1 MNGETENDRS
11 MKVRIGMLMVMC
23 VISLAAVAQKGT
35 DVYVDKEGIMR
46 WGKTNEEVHAFGVNY
61 TTPFAFA
68 YRTAKQQGVDL
79 KKAIDDDVYH
89 FARLGFDLYR
99 VHVWD
104 CEISDSVGN
113 LLNNEHLEL
122 FDYMLKKM
130 KDRGMKFMI
139 TPIAYWQNGWPA
151 PDQKTPGFSS
161 KYGKGDCLTNEGAIR
176 AQENYLYQFLNHV
189 NPHTGLAYKNDP
201 DILAFEVSN
210 EPHHGEPASKVTA
223 FIKRMVASM
232 KKTGSKKPVFYN
244 ISHSIHLADAYFKAG
259 IQGGTFQW
267 YPTGLGSNH
276 ELGGNLLP
284 NVDNYVI
291 PFAANPGFKK
301 IAKLVYEF
309 DAADVGRSYMYPAMA
324 RSFRTAGMQIATQFA
339 YDPTYMADVNTEYGT
354 HYMNLV
360 YAPQKAL
367 SLKIAGEVFRN
378 VPLYKSYGRYPANA
392 TFEDFTVSYE
402 QDLAQMATPKKFFYT
417 NNTRTTPPAAEKLE
431 EIAGWGSSPVVQ
443 YNGTGAYFLDR
454 IASGAWR
461 LEVMPDAIWIEDPF
475 SKASPAKKMAVVH
488 VRPRPID
495 IQLPDLKDGYTV
507 QGTNAGNTFSAT
519 ADGTSFTVTPGTYI
533 LTRKGTQVPDLNTR
547 LHNNIGLRE
556 FAAPASNVTRS
567 YVLHTPVSSAT
578 AGETTTVEATVVTAT
593 VPEGVD
599 LYVYGK
605 HWKPEVIQMSVGN
618 GYTYRATIPASLVQP
633 GTVRYYITVRTAGKA
648 VTYPGAIPSGAAD
661 WDFFG
666 TPYTIPVLNSTSP
679 VYLFSASDEAK
690 LSRTWTPGTALTPL
704 PEPGRTELVVPIRKL
719 FEVDPE
725 NRQGKEVHD
734 YSMRYFFGRQVAS
747 RQLDIANVTR
757 IIFRGR
763 TQDATALPV
772 QLALILRD
780 GSAYG
785 GTVKVDTRTGDYSL
799 SLSDLKP
806 VSLVTLPR
814 PYPSFLPYYFV
825 PSAVSKFAVEQA
837 EVLQIS
843 VGPGITGGALEDAHT
858 LVIESVRLE

>member
-1 MNGETENDRS
+1 
-11 MKVRIGMLMVMC
+11 MKVRVLGLIIAC
-23 VISLAAVAQKGT
+23 IISLTATAQKGT
-35 DVYVDKEGIMR
+35 DVYVDKDGIMR
-46 WGKTNEEVHAFGVNY
+46 WGKSNEEVHAFGVNY

-104 CEISDSVGN
+104 CEISDSAGN

-151 PDQKTPGFSS
+151 PDEKTPGFSS
-161 KYGKGDCLTNEGAIR
+161 KYGKGDCLTNEWAIR

-189 NPHTGLAYKNDP
+189 NPHTGVAYKNDP
-201 DILAFEVSN
+201 DIIAFEVSN
-210 EPHHGEPASKVTA
+210 EPHHGEPAPKVTA
-223 FIKRMVASM
+223 FIKRMVTSM
-232 KKTGSKKPVFYN
+232 KKTGSRKPVFYN

-309 DAADVGRSYMYPAMA
+309 DAADVGRSYIYPAMA

-378 VPLYKSYGRYPANA
+378 VPLYKSYGHYPANA
-392 TFEDFTVSYE
+392 SFEDFTVSYE
-402 QDLAQMATPKKFFYT
+402 QDLAQMVTPTKFFYT
-417 NNTRTTPPAAEKLE
+417 NHTRTAPPAVDKLE
-431 EIAGWGSSPVVQ
+431 EIAGWGNSPVVQ

-454 IASGAWR
+454 VAPGAWR
-461 LEVMPDAIWIEDPF
+461 LEVMPDAVWIDDPF
-475 SKASPAKKMAVVH
+475 GKASPNRKMAVINT
-488 VRPRPID
+488 RAWPIN
-495 IQLPDLKDGYTV
+495 IELPDLKDGFTIH
-507 QGTNAGNTFSAT
+507 GTNAGNTVSAT
-519 ADGTSFTVTPGTYI
+519 ADGTSFAVTPGTYI
-533 LTRKGTQVPDLNTR
+533 LTRKGTAMPDLNSR

-556 FAAPASNVTRS
+556 FAAPGADVKQS
-567 YVLHTPVSSAT
+567 YVLHKPVVSAT
-578 AGETTTVEATVVTAT
+578 EGQAYTVEATVVTTA
-593 VPEGVD
+593 VPEAID

-605 HWKPEVIQMSVGN
+605 HWKPDVIQMTAGG
-618 GYTYRATIPASLVQP
+618 GYTYRATIPASFLQP
-633 GTVRYYITVRTAGKA
+633 GTLRYYISVRAAGKV
-648 VTYPGAIPSGAAD
+648 VTYPGAIPSGATD
-661 WDFFG
+661 WDFYG
-666 TPYTIPVLNSTSP
+666 TPYTVPVLAAKSP
-679 VYLFSASDEAK
+679 VYLFTASDEAK
-690 LSRTWTPGTALTPL
+690 LSRNWTPGTALMPQS
-704 PEPGRTELVVPIRKL
+704 EPGRTELIIPIKKL
-719 FEVDPE
+719 FDADPE
-725 NRQGKEVHD
+725 NRQAKVLHD
-734 YSMRYFFGRQVAS
+734 YSMRYYFGDQTATRQS
-747 RQLDIANVTR
+747 DIAKATR
-757 IIFRGR
+757 IVFHGR
-763 TQDATALPV
+763 TQDATPLPV
-772 QLALILRD
+772 QVALIMRD

-785 GTVKVDTRTGDYSL
+785 GTVTVNTATGDYSVL
-799 SLSDLKP
+799 LSDLKP

-814 PYPSFLPYYFV
+814 PYPSFLPYYFT

-843 VGPGITGGALEDAHT
+843 VGPGIMGAALEDAHT
-858 LVIESVRLE
+858 VVIESIRLE

>member
-1 MNGETENDRS
+1 
-11 MKVRIGMLMVMC
+11 MKVRVLLLIATC
-23 VISLAAVAQKGT
+23 IISAASWAQKGT

-61 TTPFAFA
+61 TAPFAFA

-113 LLNNEHLEL
+113 LLTNEHLEL

-151 PDQKTPGFSS
+151 PDEKTPGFSS

-201 DILAFEVSN
+201 DIIAFEVSN
-210 EPHHGEPASKVTA
+210 EPHHGEPAPKVTA
-223 FIKRMVASM
+223 FIKRMVTAM

-244 ISHSIHLADAYFKAG
+244 ISHSIHLADAYFDAG

-284 NVDNYVI
+284 NVDSYVI

-309 DAADVGRSYMYPAMA
+309 DAADVGRSYIYPAMA

-367 SLKIAGEVFRN
+367 SLKIAGEVFRK
-378 VPLYKSYGRYPANA
+378 VPLYKSYGRYPANT
-392 TFEDFTVSYE
+392 TFEDFSVSYE
-402 QDLAQMATPKKFFYT
+402 QDLAQMVTAQKFFYT

-431 EIAGWGSSPVVQ
+431 EIAGWGNSPVVQ
-443 YNGTGAYFLDR
+443 YNGAGAYFLDR
-454 IASGAWR
+454 VTPGVWR
-461 LEVMPDAIWIEDPF
+461 LEVMPDAAWVDDPF
-475 SKASPAKKMAVVH
+475 SKASPSKKMAVVQS
-488 VRPRPID
+488 RARSIN
-495 IQLPDLKDGYTV
+495 IQLPDLKDAYAV
-507 QGTNAGNTFSAT
+507 QGMNAGNVFSAT
-519 ADGTSFTVTPGTYI
+519 ADGTSFTVTPGTYV
-533 LTRKGTQVPDLNTR
+533 LTRKGATVGDLNVR
-547 LHNNIGLRE
+547 LHHNIGLRE
-556 FAAPASNVTRS
+556 FASPTLGVSQP
-567 YVLHTPVSSAT
+567 YVLHKPLGAAT
-578 AGETTTVEATVVTAT
+578 AGDAYTVEATVVTAT
-593 VPEGVD
+593 VPEAVE

-605 HWKPEVIQMSVGN
+605 HWKPEVIRMAAGSGF
-618 GYTYRATIPASLVQP
+618 TYRATISSSFLQP
-633 GTVRYYITVRTAGKA
+633 GTLRYYITVRAGGKTT
-648 VTYPGAIPSGAAD
+648 TYPGAIPSGATD
-661 WDFFG
+661 WDFYG
-666 TPYTIPVLNSTSP
+666 TPYTVSVLPAKSA
-679 VYLFSASDEAK
+679 VYLFTAADEAK
-690 LSRTWTPGTALTPL
+690 LSRNWTPGTSLVPL
-704 PEPGRTELVVPIRKL
+704 AEPGHVELAVPVKKL

-725 NRQGKEVHD
+725 NRAGKPIHD
-734 YSMRYFFGRQVAS
+734 YSMRYFFGRQVVG
-747 RQLDIANVTR
+747 RQGDIAKATR
-757 IIFRGR
+757 IVFHGR
-763 TQDATALPV
+763 TQDATPLPV
-772 QLALILRD
+772 QLALIMRD

-785 GTVKVDTRTGDYSL
+785 GTVTVDVRTGDYSVTL
-799 SLSDLKP
+799 ADLKP
-806 VSLVTLPR
+806 VSVVTLPR

-825 PSAVSKFAVEQA
+825 PSAVSGFALDQA
-837 EVLQIS
+837 ETLQIS
-843 VGPGITGGALEDAHT
+843 IGPGLTSATLDSMHG

>member
-1 MNGETENDRS
+1 
-11 MKVRIGMLMVMC
+11 
-23 VISLAAVAQKGT
+23 
-35 DVYVDKEGIMR
+35 MR

-61 TTPFAFA
+61 TAPFAFA
-68 YRTAKQQGVDL
+68 YRTAKQQGIDL

-151 PDQKTPGFSS
+151 PDEKTPGFSS

-201 DILAFEVSN
+201 DIIAFEVSN
-210 EPHHGEPASKVTA
+210 EPHHGEPAAKVTA
-223 FIKRMVASM
+223 FIKRMITAM

-244 ISHSIHLADAYFKAG
+244 ISHSIHLADAYFNAG

-284 NVDNYVI
+284 NVDNYVV
-291 PFAANPGFKK
+291 PFAANPAFKK

-309 DAADVGRSYMYPAMA
+309 DAADVGRSYIYPAMA

-367 SLKIAGEVFRN
+367 SLKIAGEVFRK

-392 TFEDFTVSYE
+392 TFEEFNVSYE
-402 QDLAQMATPKKFFYT
+402 QDLAQMVTAQKFFYT
-417 NNTRTTPPAAEKLE
+417 NNTRTVPPAAEKLV
-431 EIAGWGSSPVVQ
+431 EIAGWGNSPVVQ

-454 IASGAWR
+454 VTPGVWR
-461 LEVMPDAIWIEDPF
+461 LEVMPDAVWVDDPF
-475 SKASPAKKMAVVH
+475 SKASPSKKMAVVQS
-488 VRPRPID
+488 RARSIN
-495 IQLPDLKDGYTV
+495 IQLPDLKDGYAIR
-507 QGTNAGNTFSAT
+507 GMNAGNVFSAT
-519 ADGTSFTVTPGTYI
+519 ADGTSFTVTPGTYV
-533 LTRKGTQVPDLNTR
+533 LTRTGATVVDLNVR

-556 FAAPASNVTRS
+556 FAAPALGVAQP
-567 YVLHTPVSSAT
+567 YVLHKPLGAVT
-578 AGETTTVEATVVTAT
+578 AGDAYTVEATVVTPT
-593 VPEGVD
+593 VPEAVE

-605 HWKPEVIQMSVGN
+605 HWKPELIQMGVESGF
-618 GYTYRATIPASLVQP
+618 TYRATISSSFLLP
-633 GTVRYYITVRTAGKA
+633 GTLRYYITVRTGGKTT
-648 VTYPGAIPSGAAD
+648 TYPGAIPSGATD
-661 WDFFG
+661 WDFYG
-666 TPYTIPVLNSTSP
+666 TPYTVSVLPAKSA
-679 VYLFSASDEAK
+679 VYLFTAADEAK
-690 LSRTWTPGTALTPL
+690 LSRNWTPGTSLIPL
-704 PEPGRTELVVPIRKL
+704 AEPGRVELAVPVKKL

-725 NRQGKEVHD
+725 NREGKQIHD
-734 YSMRYFFGRQVAS
+734 YSMRYFFGRQVAG
-747 RQLDIANVTR
+747 RQDDIAKATR
-757 IIFRGR
+757 IVFHGR
-763 TQDATALPV
+763 TQDATPLPV
-772 QLALILRD
+772 QLALIMRD

-785 GTVKVDTRTGDYSL
+785 GTVIVDVRTGDYSVAL
-799 SLSDLKP
+799 AGLKP
-806 VSLVTLPR
+806 VSVVTLPR

-825 PSAVSKFAVEQA
+825 PSAGSGFALDQA
-837 EVLQIS
+837 ETLQIS
-843 VGPGITGGALEDAHT
+843 IGPGLTGAALESAHE

>member
-1 MNGETENDRS
+1 
-11 MKVRIGMLMVMC
+11 MKVRVLVLIVTC
-23 VISLAAVAQKGT
+23 IISGASWAQKGA

-61 TTPFAFA
+61 TAPFAFA
-68 YRTAKQQGVDL
+68 YRTAKQQGIDL

-151 PDQKTPGFSS
+151 PDEKTPGFSS

-201 DILAFEVSN
+201 DIIAFEVSN
-210 EPHHGEPASKVTA
+210 EPHHGEPAPKVTA
-223 FIKRMVASM
+223 FIKRMVTAM
-232 KKTGSKKPVFYN
+232 KKTGNKKPVFYN
-244 ISHSIHLADAYFKAG
+244 ISHGIHLADAYFNAG

-284 NVDNYVI
+284 NVDNYVV

-309 DAADVGRSYMYPAMA
+309 DAADVGRSYIYPAMA

-367 SLKIAGEVFRN
+367 SLKIAGEVFRKM
-378 VPLYKSYGRYPANA
+378 PLYKSYGRYPANA
-392 TFEDFTVSYE
+392 TFEGFSVSYE
-402 QDLAQMATPKKFFYT
+402 QDLAQMVTAQKFFYT
-417 NNTRTTPPAAEKLE
+417 NNTRTMPPAVETLE
-431 EIAGWGSSPVVQ
+431 EIAGWGNSPVVQ

-454 IASGAWR
+454 VAQGVWR
-461 LEVMPDAIWIEDPF
+461 LEVMPDAVWVDDPF
-475 SKASPAKKMAVVH
+475 SKASPFRKMAVVQARARSIS
-488 VRPRPID
+488 V
-495 IQLPDLKDGYTV
+495 QLPDLKDAYAV
-507 QGTNAGNTFSAT
+507 QGMNAGNTFSVT
-519 ADGTSFTVTPGTYI
+519 SDGTSFTVTPGTYL
-533 LTRKGTQVPDLNTR
+533 LTRKGVTAGDLNVR
-547 LHNNIGLRE
+547 LHHNIGLRE
-556 FAAPASNVTRS
+556 FAAPGSAVTHP
-567 YVLHTPVSSAT
+567 YVLHTPLTSVT
-578 AGETTTVEATVVTAT
+578 EGEAYTVEATVVTAT
-593 VPEGVD
+593 VPEAVD

-605 HWKPEVIQMSVGN
+605 HWKPEVIRMEAGS
-618 GYTYRATIPASLVQP
+618 GYTYRATISASFVQT
-633 GTVRYYITVRTAGKA
+633 GTLRYYITVRAGGKA
-648 VTYPGAIPSGAAD
+648 TTYPGAIPSGATD
-661 WDFFG
+661 WDFYG
-666 TPYTIPVLNSTSP
+666 NPYTVPVLPTKSP
-679 VYLFSASDEAK
+679 VYLFTAAEEAK
-690 LSRTWTPGTALTPL
+690 LSRNWIPGTNVIPL
-704 PEPGRTELVVPIRKL
+704 AEPGRVELVVPVKKL

-734 YSMRYFFGRQVAS
+734 YSMRYFFGRQVAG
-747 RQLDIANVTR
+747 RQGDIAKATR
-757 IIFRGR
+757 IVFHGR
-763 TQDATALPV
+763 TQDTTPLPM
-772 QLALILRD
+772 QLALIMRD

-785 GTVKVDTRTGDYSL
+785 GTVTVDVRTGDYSVAL
-799 SLSDLKP
+799 ADLKP
-806 VSLVTLPR
+806 VSVVTLPR

-825 PSAVSKFAVEQA
+825 PSAVSGFALEQA
-837 EVLQIS
+837 ETLQIS
-843 VGPGITGGALEDAHT
+843 IGPGLTGAALEHAHE
-858 LVIESVRLE
+858 LIIGSVRLE